1 MLAAF
6 ALFFSLGLDTVAVAL
21 GLGLAGLPRRHWLK
35 VGLTFALFEGGM
47 PVLGLLIGQGL
58 SATLGEVAAYLA
70 AILLI
75 GIGLLAIREAL
86 AGDDDDDQVVT
97 LPDLSGRRLLLA
109 GLSVSLDELAVGF
122 SLGVL
127 AVPIGLALGYITV
140 QAFALTFIGLAL
152 GGRVGRY
159 FGERAELVSGI
170 VLLLLGL
177 ALLISEA
184 TGAQF
189 L

>member
-1 MLAAF
+1 VLAAF

-35 VGLTFALFEGGM
+35 VGLTFAVFEGGM

-70 AILLI
+70 ALLLI
-75 GIGLLAIREAL
+75 GVGGLAIREAL
-86 AGDDDDDQVVT
+86 TDDDDSPVT
-97 LPDLSGRRLLLA
+97 LPDITGRRLLLT

-127 AVPIGLALGYITV
+127 AVPLGLALGYITV
-140 QAFALTFIGLAL
+140 QAFALTFLGLAL
-152 GGRVGRY
+152 GGRVGRHL
-159 FGERAELVSGI
+159 GERAELVSGV
-170 VLLLLGL
+170 VLVLLGL
-177 ALLISEA
+177 ALLIGEA

>member
-86 AGDDDDDQVVT
+86 AGDDDDAVT
-97 LPDLSGRRLLLA
+97 LADITGRRLLLT

-152 GGRVGRY
+152 GGRVGRH
-159 FGERAELVSGI
+159 FGERAELVSRI
-170 VLLLLGL
+170 VLRLHGL

>member
-1 MLAAF
+1 VLAAF

-58 SATLGEVAAYLA
+58 SATLGEVASYLA

-75 GIGLLAIREAL
+75 GVGLLAIREAL
-86 AGDDDDDQVVT
+86 VDDDDRAVT

-127 AVPIGLALGYITV
+127 AVPLGLALGYITV
-140 QAFALTFIGLAL
+140 QAFALTFLGLAL
-152 GGRVGRY
+152 GGRVGRHL
-159 FGERAELVSGI
+159 GERAELVSGV
-170 VLLLLGL
+170 VLVLLGL
-177 ALLISEA
+177 ALLIGEA